1 MSKAFR
7 IWGLVPVW
15 VLMVLTLILP
25 ILIVAG
31 VSVANRGAYGGFSWG
46 FDLSSYREILF
57 SIGWTDELEFDP
69 KYVLII
75 GRTLIYAAGVT
86 AISLSLAV
94 PVAYFIS
101 LQNARWKLIL
111 MYLVTLP
118 FWVSMIVRVY
128 AWLIILG
135 NDGLAEKAYR
145 LLGGGDVATFLFT
158 PGAMLVGMVYS
169 YIPLMILPVFASIE
183 KIDPALIEA
192 SHDLYGSRWVAAR
205 RVILPLTAPGIAAGS
220 ILVFVPSLGTVLE
233 PMLLG
238 GGKQL
243 MMGTLIQTQFGGGSQ
258 LALWCRHCHCAFGAG
273 HFGADRQRAPRHTY
287 RGGHAVIK
295 HRNIR
300 HYPGFRL
307 LTLVFFLWLYLPI
320 AVVVFYSFNDN
331 RLVSVWTG
339 FSTKWYAVALENEAL
354 MNALEVSFVVATIS
368 TLLATCVALL
378 SALVLTR
385 ATDLKFRRVSET
397 VVNLPLLLPEIVLAV
412 AVLILFSQIGLTNGI
427 VKLILAHTAFCT
439 PFAFLPI
446 RARLQGMSQDFEEA
460 AKDLYAAPLVAF
472 RRVTLPMIMPGVFA
486 GMMTAFVISMDD
498 FITSNMLNSGGAT
511 TLPVYIFSLIR
522 QGTTPELNAIS
533 TLLILASLAL
543 ATLALVLN
551 AKAVRRD

>member
-243 MMGTLIQTQFGGGSQ
+243 MMGTLIQTQFGGGRN
-258 LALWCRHCHCAFGAG
+258 WPFGA
-273 HFGADRQRAPRHTY
+273 A
-287 RGGHAVIK
+287 
-295 HRNIR
+295 
-300 HYPGFRL
+300 
-307 LTLVFFLWLYLPI
+307 I
-320 AVVVFYSFNDN
+320 AIV
-331 RLVSVWTG
+331 L
-339 FSTKWYAVALENEAL
+339 
-354 MNALEVSFVVATIS
+354 
-368 TLLATCVALL
+368 
-378 SALVLTR
+378 LVLAILVLIVNARR
-385 ATDLKFRRVSET
+385 ATRIAE
-397 VVNLPLLLPEIVLAV
+397 
-412 AVLILFSQIGLTNGI
+412 G
-427 VKLILAHTAFCT
+427 
-439 PFAFLPI
+439 
-446 RARLQGMSQDFEEA
+446 
-460 AKDLYAAPLVAF
+460 
-472 RRVTLPMIMPGVFA
+472 TL
-486 GMMTAFVISMDD
+486 
-498 FITSNMLNSGGAT
+498 
-511 TLPVYIFSLIR
+511 
-522 QGTTPELNAIS
+522 
-533 TLLILASLAL
+533 
-543 ATLALVLN
+543 
-551 AKAVRRD
+551 